1 MDHQVGILHG
11 RNTDLAGLLGSKGGS
26 ERLGAMLPP
35 LAGRKVGAGWGQ
47 KPHRAQVSSL
57 GQKGQEKRRA
67 MGKGEGWRK
76 DGVLRLRAS
85 DRRLVCSWQECPHSA
100 LSNGL
105 GAGHGLSRFSDVAGI
120 LTREV

>member
-1 MDHQVGILHG
+1 MEFFMGEIQTWLDSWAQKEDQ
-11 RNTDLAGLLGSKGGS
+11 RGLEPCCPHRLG
-26 ERLGAMLPP
+26 ERLGA
-35 LAGRKVGAGWGQ
+35 GGGQ

-67 MGKGEGWRK
+67 TGKGEGWRK